1 MNRYKQILCSGI
13 LLLFILQSVFSVQ
26 TSLGIELGLPGT
38 TGIVG
43 QFEHQNLRSELA
55 LHVFTLEYL
64 RAPLKQEGLQM
75 VEQNQIIGK
84 AIISTKITPTERHV
98 LYGGVG
104 MLSYLDLYDD
114 EYMVGVGPVLQYA
127 WKFPEKHWEL
137 NFDFLLPLV
146 FRDTYEEPIPED
158 DWPSTASFIYVI
170 LIAMAPTIGISWS
183 F

>member
-13 LLLFILQSVFSVQ
+13 LLLFILQSGVSAQ

-137 NFDFLLPLV
+137 NFDLLIPLL
-146 FRDTYEEPIPED
+146 FKYSYEDSIPED